1 MPLVNHSVETTAS
14 HPAPDQTPEVRTEGV
29 EPSSW
34 WLFISMTL
42 GMVGAY
48 MLLAV
53 HLILDATNAGA
64 WMWTLLA
71 VPLAFFCSSAVAL
84 FVGSDLSARE
94 RLAAASAALFG
105 YSPREGLHV
114 DTRASRE
121 RACAKNV
128 SRRMEAQ
135 MPAS

>member
-1 MPLVNHSVETTAS
+1 MPLVNRSVETTAS
-14 HPAPDQTPEVRTEGV
+14 RPAPDQAAEDSREGV

-34 WLFISMTL
+34 WFLVSMIL

-53 HLILDATNAGA
+53 HVILDATDASA

-71 VPLAFFCSSAVAL
+71 VPVAFFCSSAVAL
-84 FVGSDLSARE
+84 FVGSGLSARE

-105 YSPREGLHV
+105 YSPREKSPRSTHGHL
-114 DTRASRE
+114 
-121 RACAKNV
+121 
-128 SRRMEAQ
+128 
-135 MPAS
+135 